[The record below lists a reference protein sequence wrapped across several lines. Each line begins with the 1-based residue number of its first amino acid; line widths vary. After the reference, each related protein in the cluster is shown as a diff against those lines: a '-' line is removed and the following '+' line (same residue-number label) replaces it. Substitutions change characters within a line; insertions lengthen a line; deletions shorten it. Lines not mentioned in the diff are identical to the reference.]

1 MGLYSAC
8 RRKRSPTSVV
18 CAAIGRWLWSPWIV
32 PSTATPKSKTSLENC
47 GDFTIPKSLPSPV
60 SPRPLGF
67 LVTRLHAFLPPRSS
81 YFHRNLLSPL
91 SLCRDTYTRPES
103 ERHKL
108 VTRRWVYLPRTLRR
122 CCMVWYVFSNCVWLT
137 NLTCLLVI
145 HGNLSDITRWSC
157 GVFGVKICE
166 CPVFRH
172 VTYGNLQCCLYSIV
186 QIERD
191 TIISRQLGWLIDQ
204 EY

>member
-1 MGLYSAC
+1 MRLLDDDFGPRGSS
-8 RRKRSPTSVV
+8 RRQQRRSRRRHWRTAGILRFQR
-18 CAAIGRWLWSPWIV
+18 AA
-32 PSTATPKSKTSLENC
+32 
-47 GDFTIPKSLPSPV
+47 SPV

-67 LVTRLHAFLPPRSS
+67 LVTRLHAFFPPRSS

-108 VTRRWVYLPRTLRR
+108 VTRRWVYLQRTLRR
-122 CCMVWYVFSNCVWLT
+122 CCMVWYVSSNCVWLT

-157 GVFGVKICE
+157 GVFGVRICE
-166 CPVFRH
+166 FPVFH
-172 VTYGNLQCCLYSIV
+172 YVTYGNLQCCLYSIV
-186 QIERD
+186 QIGRD
-191 TIISRQLGWLIDQ
+191 TIISRQLGCLIDQ
-204 EY
+204 QY

>member
-1 MGLYSAC
+1 MTLVPVDRPVDSNAEVEDVTGELRGFYDSKEPSFSC
-8 RRKRSPTSVV
+8 F
-18 CAAIGRWLWSPWIV
+18 AATV
-32 PSTATPKSKTSLENC
+32 
-47 GDFTIPKSLPSPV
+47 
-60 SPRPLGF
+60 GF
-67 LVTRLHAFLPPRSS
+67 SRDSFARFFPPRSS

-108 VTRRWVYLPRTLRR
+108 VTRRWVYLQRTLRR
-122 CCMVWYVFSNCVWLT
+122 CCMVWYVSSNCVWLT

-157 GVFGVKICE
+157 GVFGVRICE
-166 CPVFRH
+166 FPVFHH

-186 QIERD
+186 QIGRD
-191 TIISRQLGWLIDQ
+191 TIISRQLGWLIDR